1 MTEKELIKICES
13 VDLKGLF
20 ETQEK
25 KRRSGMTKS
34 VSEVPYSSGE
44 LFHF

>member
-20 ETQEK
+20 ETQETGK
-25 KRRSGMTKS
+25 KEKIRND
-34 VSEVPYSSGE
+34 
-44 LFHF
+44 